1 MATAESINSVANII
15 ASDKDR
21 RFVVV
26 SAAGKRFKSDEK
38 ITDILYA
45 CHKEAAEIGVCKSFV
60 KVKDRYDTL
69 KKELGLSIDLEP
81 IYNEIEYRITK
92 ETLPDYA
99 ASRGEY
105 LSALLIAEKLNY
117 EFIDAETIIKFS
129 DDGTFDA
136 EYTND
141 IASMLLKDKNNAV
154 IPGFYG
160 AMPNGQIRVFSR
172 GGSDVSGAIVARA
185 VNADVYENWTD
196 VNGFMMADPRI
207 VENPKNIKTLSYKE
221 LRELAYMGANVLHP
235 ESIFPLKA
243 AGIPINIKNTFEPDN
258 KGTMIMP
265 KTNGNGSEV
274 ITGIAGTKG
283 FTAIFIEKSMMNN
296 ELGFCRKLLSCIEQL
311 GINIEHMPTGIDT
324 TSVVIHDAEL
334 EGKLDIL
341 LERIE
346 DAVHPDNIEV
356 FKNLALVATVGH
368 GMSYKAGTAGRL
380 FSALAKAKVNIR
392 MIDQGSS
399 ELNIIIGV
407 ECADYERAIKA
418 IYEEFVK

>member
-60 KVKDRYDTL
+60 KVKDRYDSL

-185 VNADVYENWTD
+185 VNAD
-196 VNGFMMADPRI
+196 
-207 VENPKNIKTLSYKE
+207 
-221 LRELAYMGANVLHP
+221 
-235 ESIFPLKA
+235 
-243 AGIPINIKNTFEPDN
+243 
-258 KGTMIMP
+258 
-265 KTNGNGSEV
+265 
-274 ITGIAGTKG
+274 
-283 FTAIFIEKSMMNN
+283 
-296 ELGFCRKLLSCIEQL
+296 
-311 GINIEHMPTGIDT
+311 
-324 TSVVIHDAEL
+324 
-334 EGKLDIL
+334 
-341 LERIE
+341 
-346 DAVHPDNIEV
+346 
-356 FKNLALVATVGH
+356 
-368 GMSYKAGTAGRL
+368 
-380 FSALAKAKVNIR
+380 
-392 MIDQGSS
+392 
-399 ELNIIIGV
+399 GV
-407 ECADYERAIKA
+407 
-418 IYEEFVK
+418 